1 MLLYFCLWQV
11 IPEDEVRVFSGI
23 QPTSIPHLGN
33 YLGVIKLWVKLQ
45 EQYQDVM
52 YSVVDLHA
60 ITVRQDPKEL
70 R

>member
-1 MLLYFCLWQV
+1 M
-11 IPEDEVRVFSGI
+11 RVFSGI
-23 QPTSIPHLGN
+23 QPTGIPHLGN

>member
-23 QPTSIPHLGN
+23 QPTGIPHLGN

-52 YSVVDLHA
+52 YCVVDLHA